1 MDYSKFQSP
10 CVQKLSQ
17 IKKDNVFSSPIG
29 TNDVISLAVGEPE
42 FCEIS
47 KCLSIK
53 APYFSDKNVR
63 YTQSAGDLDLRK
75 AITKYTYIVSQAEY
89 NPESEIIV
97 TVGASEAIDL
107 TLRAILSPND
117 EVIVPEPCF
126 SAYVPLVRING
137 GIPIKIPCK
146 IENDFLP
153 TSEQIVNAISTRTK
167 AIILS
172 YPNNPT
178 GAVMTKDG
186 LMQIANI
193 AKLHDILVIADEIY
207 AQILY
212 DDAKFYSIASL
223 DGMRER
229 TIIIGG
235 FSKIFGMT
243 GFRIGYVCAPKF
255 IAESIKYIHSNSVM
269 CAPSIAQ
276 SVALDTLNQCMS
288 TNIEGQK
295 SMLEKYAN
303 RRKMICNALNDTNIV
318 CTAPKSTFYAFANV
332 ANHGIDG
339 EEFAKELL
347 SKQQVLVTPGITFG
361 EHTKDYIRV
370 SFSCNDTV
378 LKEAIE
384 RITKFAKRNQT
395 MK

>member
-1 MDYSKFQSP
+1 MDYSKFQNP
-10 CVQKLSQ
+10 YVQKLSQ
-17 IKKDNVFSSPIG
+17 SIKNNTFSSPIG
-29 TNDVISLAVGEPE
+29 ANGVISLAVGEPE
-42 FCEIS
+42 YCEIS
-47 KCLSIK
+47 ECFGIK
-53 APYFSDKNVR
+53 TPYFFFKSVG

-75 AITKYTYIVSQAEY
+75 AIAKYTSVVSQAEY
-89 NPESEIIV
+89 NPQSEIIV

-107 TLRAILSPND
+107 TLRAIVSPED

-126 SAYVPLVRING
+126 SAYVPLVRINS

-146 IENDFLP
+146 VEKDFLP
-153 TSEQIVNAISTRTK
+153 TTEQIEKAVSPRTK

-178 GAVMTKDG
+178 GAVMTKEM

-193 AKLHDILVIADEIY
+193 ANKHDIVVIADEIY

-223 DGMRER
+223 DGMKER
-229 TIIIGG
+229 TILIGG

-255 IAESIKYIHSNSVM
+255 IAESINFIHANSVM
-269 CAPSIAQ
+269 CAPSISQ
-276 SVALDTLNQCMS
+276 SVALDIINQCIA
-288 TNIEGQK
+288 TNFEGQK
-295 SMLEKYAN
+295 RMLEKYAN
-303 RRKMICNALNDTNIV
+303 RRKLICDALNDAKLA

-332 ANHGIDG
+332 SKHGIDG
-339 EEFAKELL
+339 EEFAKRLL
-347 SKQQVLVTPGITFG
+347 SQQKVLVTPGTTFG

-370 SFSCNDTV
+370 SFSCNDSI
-378 LKEAIE
+378 LKDAIK
-384 RITKFAKRNQT
+384 RITKFAKQYQN
-395 MK
+395 MS